1 VLYCLNVSEKPES
14 GSSKLPLL
22 FAFRSSWDVRT
33 KCHQEGHN
41 LYKAAE
47 RHIDGSS
54 AACLPEDSGGQGQP
68 ARVFAALDALDC
80 PRPPRRRAA
89 PLCRPRS
96 RERPHLDLTV
106 AGPRPLGGEL
116 DRHVEIG
123 SLDNPQAAEMLLR
136 LDEGPVGEQ
145 RLAAPVVDYGRRA
158 GRREAAG
165 ENPVVSRVSGSFA
178 VLRLMCLWARSV
190 RPPLSGW
197 LREPTRLGAWKCC
210 ADSRTS

>member
-1 VLYCLNVSEKPES
+1 
-14 GSSKLPLL
+14 L
-22 FAFRSSWDVRT
+22 FECVRETGAGFIEIAAAFCFSFFMGTFVPNATRKVITYIRRLKGISMVQAQLVYPKT
-33 KCHQEGHN
+33 P
-41 LYKAAE
+41 AAK
-47 RHIDGSS
+47 DN
-54 AACLPEDSGGQGQP
+54 QP
-68 ARVFAALDALDC
+68 GVFATLDALDC
-80 PRPPRRRAA
+80 PRPPRRAA

-96 RERPHLDLTV
+96 RERPHLELTV